1 MQRLLA
7 PAEVFSLEERK
18 VLLEDAEK
26 AASYDAGR
34 PVDII
39 TQELKR
45 ARPAGGANRRSVAR
59 SSRRACGQIA
69 VEKDLLEPLQTA
81 VQNWPRAERDIFE
94 LYFIEGFEPDEI
106 AMNLPDEILAALE
119 FSGLD
124 SKALCRIDELAYRTG
139 GR

>member
-1 MQRLLA
+1 MTPSGPWILL
-7 PAEVFSLEERK
+7 RK
-18 VLLEDAEK
+18 
-26 AASYDAGR
+26 
-34 PVDII
+34 
-39 TQELKR
+39 
-45 ARPAGGANRRSVAR
+45 
-59 SSRRACGQIA
+59 SSRELDPPVVLTGGMLPDLHAVPADQIA

-124 SKALCRIDELAYRTG
+124 SKAFCRIDELAYRTE
-139 GR
+139 GRSRYGRA